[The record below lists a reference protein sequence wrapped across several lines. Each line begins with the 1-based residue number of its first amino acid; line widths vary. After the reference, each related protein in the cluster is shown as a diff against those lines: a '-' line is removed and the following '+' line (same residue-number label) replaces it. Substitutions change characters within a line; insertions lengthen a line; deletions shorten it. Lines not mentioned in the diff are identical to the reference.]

1 MEHQAFAQL
10 LGSYG
15 EFIGSIAVLVTLGY
29 LAIQV
34 RQNTRAEENS
44 ALDMSLRNL
53 MAVRQS
59 TFEDAEMSALAYKG
73 LRDPES
79 LSEVERYRFRLW
91 FNNVLMSLWHVY
103 AQSSS
108 LRDNLWESQKPAL
121 VRTITSP
128 GGKAFW
134 DSYRNEFEPSFSA
147 EVDQIIKLNPMP
159 GDYR

>member
-1 MEHQAFAQL
+1 MEHEAIAQL
-10 LGSYG
+10 LGNYG
-15 EFIGSIAVLVTLGY
+15 EFIGSIAVLLTLGY

-59 TFEDAEMSALAYKG
+59 TFEDSGMAELAYKG
-73 LRDPES
+73 LNDPES
-79 LSEVERYRFRLW
+79 LTEIERYRFRLW
-91 FNNVLMSLWHVY
+91 YNNVLMSLWHVY
-103 AQSSS
+103 AQSSG
-108 LRDNLWESQKPAL
+108 LRDNLWDSQKPAL

-128 GGKAFW
+128 GGRAFW
-134 DSYRNEFEPSFSA
+134 DSYRSEFEPSFGA
-147 EVDQIIKLNPMP
+147 EIDQIIKQNPIP